1 MEPSRPLALDRSLE
15 LEAELEAAKLRLQAL
30 DADSA
35 ATREREARFRI
46 LSELVTDCCWVRWR
60 SHDGS
65 EERGWANEAF
75 NELTGYT
82 PEEFEHVGR
91 EGLVHPDDQEKVA
104 RYVDGPVGTSEHEF
118 RIIRKDRQ
126 VRWLFERMLV
136 LEDDEG
142 LTFYGATR
150 DITAEKEAHQV
161 LLRSRD
167 DLERRVAER
176 TAELVEAGQRL
187 EREVEERRQIADE
200 LRRAKE
206 QAETSNRAKSRFL
219 ATMTHELRTP
229 LHGIVGL
236 ADLLLG
242 MDLPQAAR
250 ARLLTLENSAR
261 SLQHLVQEVLDF
273 SKIEADQVVLEEHA
287 FSLRQM
293 ADELCEMI
301 SARVVVRG
309 NELRSELDP
318 QLPFR
323 VTGDSNRLR
332 QVLLNLLDNAAKFTR
347 DGVIELRIEPR
358 NDGGL
363 RFSVRDDGIGLD
375 DEAQERIFDPFTQAD
390 VSTTR
395 QYGGTGLGL
404 AISRRLVALM
414 GGELTV
420 ESEPGKGSEFSFTL
434 QMQAAA
440 AAGQSEG
447 ECARLIDGAGRRLLV
462 AEDNPVNQMVVR
474 EQLEALGFVVDIVGD
489 GAAALAALRDQPRF
503 DAWLLDCHMPVMDGF
518 EAVRR
523 WRQLEKP
530 AEHLPVIAVTA
541 SALRDQLDAC
551 IEAGMDDLLTKPY
564 RLQDLAAVLARQ
576 LASP

>member
-250 ARLLTLENSAR
+250 DRLLTLENSAR

-530 AEHLPVIAVTA
+530 GEHLPVIAVTA